1 MKASIINKIFKHEK
15 DCHAFV
21 SDHNDGWTFVKQIDA
36 MSKESFNRAIE
47 EILKVLKKE
56 NLKKE

>member
-1 MKASIINKIFKHEK
+1 MKVSSINKIFKHEK

-36 MSKESFNRAIE
+36 ISKEGFNRAVE
-47 EILKVLKKE
+47 EILKESKKE